1 MSGTVVGIGDKA
13 VNKMDQKKK
22 NLYFMGLALVL
33 TINEYK

>member
-13 VNKMDQKKK
+13 VNKMDRKK